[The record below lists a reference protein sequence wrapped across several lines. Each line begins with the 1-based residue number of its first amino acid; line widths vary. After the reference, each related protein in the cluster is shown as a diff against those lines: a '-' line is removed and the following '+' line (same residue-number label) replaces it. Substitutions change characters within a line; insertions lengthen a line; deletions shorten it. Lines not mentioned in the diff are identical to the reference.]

1 MVIFL
6 IRLKKGTLLILASG
20 DHRKRLLLAF
30 GFTGG
35 VACMLFLFV
44 VPQIYLVGALLTVIS
59 VTCLGSSFVLLNS
72 YLPLLAGNDPSIR
85 GDGVNSLQ
93 DGALNDAFE
102 AVDSGDDSLELDEI
116 TITKSWLHTTPALQL
131 SNQISAK
138 GVGSGYAAAVL
149 VQIFSIGILLLF
161 SKFNLTSSTTL
172 AMRVVL
178 LLVGL
183 WWALFTVPTAM
194 WLRKR
199 PGPPLPAF
207 RLSKYPWLLW
217 ISYIVFAWH
226 SLWKTVKVAIQLR
239 QVVLFLI
246 AWFLLSDAVAT
257 VSGTAILFARTE
269 LRMGTAA
276 TALLSITATTSG
288 IAGAY
293 MWPIIS
299 KKFGLQSHHTIIA
312 CIALFE
318 IVPLY
323 GLLGFVPFI
332 KAWGVGGLQQQWEIY
347 PLGVVHGFVMGGLS
361 SFCRSFYG
369 VIIPPGFEA
378 SFYALYAV
386 TDKGSSVIGPA
397 IVGRIVDTTGSIRA
411 GFWFL
416 AVLIVLPAPLIWKI
430 DAEKGRKEA
439 VQMAE
444 TLKGRIDVHEDDSG
458 NTQRE
463 DEEARG
469 LLDGDGA
476 AR

>member
-1 MVIFL
+1 
-6 IRLKKGTLLILASG
+6 
-20 DHRKRLLLAF
+20 
-30 GFTGG
+30 
-35 VACMLFLFV
+35 MLFLV
-44 VPQIYLVGALLTVIS
+44 IVPQIYLAGALLTIVS

-72 YLPLLAGNDPSIR
+72 YLPLLAANDPSVR
-85 GDGVNSLQ
+85 GDGVILEASNY
-93 DGALNDAFE
+93 DNAFE
-102 AVDSGDDSLELDEI
+102 PVDSGDESLELDEI
-116 TITKSWLHTTPALQL
+116 TITKSNLHTTPALQL
-131 SNQISAK
+131 SNQVSSK
-138 GVGSGYAAAVL
+138 GVGIGYAAAVFVQVLSIGVL
-149 VQIFSIGILLLF
+149 VIFSKL
-161 SKFNLTSSTTL
+161 KLTTSTTL

-183 WWALFTVPTAM
+183 WWAAFTIPTAM

-207 RLSKYPWLLW
+207 THFKQPWLRW
-217 ISYIVFAWH
+217 ISYISFAWT
-226 SLWKTVKVAIQLR
+226 SLWKTVKVAVKLR
-239 QVVLFLI
+239 QVVVFLI

-269 LRMGTAA
+269 LRMETAA
-276 TALLSITATTSG
+276 VALLSITATTSG

-299 KKFGLQSHHTIIA
+299 KKFGLQSHQTIIA

-323 GLLGFVPFI
+323 GLLGFIPFI
-332 KAWGVGGLQQQWEIY
+332 KSWGVGGLQQPWEIY

-369 VIIPPGFEA
+369 VIIPPGYEA

-386 TDKGSSVIGPA
+386 TDKGSSIIGPA
-397 IVGRIVDTTGSIRA
+397 IVGRIVDKTGSIRA

-416 AVLIVLPAPLIWKI
+416 AVLIVLPAPLIWRI

-439 VQMAE
+439 VHMAE
-444 TLKGRIDVHEDDSG
+444 VLTGRGGGLEDNAEDA
-458 NTQRE
+458 QRE

-469 LLDGDGA
+469 LLTEEA
-476 AR
+476 VVH

>member
-1 MVIFL
+1 
-6 IRLKKGTLLILASG
+6 
-20 DHRKRLLLAF
+20 
-30 GFTGG
+30 
-35 VACMLFLFV
+35 MLFLFI
-44 VPQIYLVGALLTVIS
+44 VPQIYLVGALLTIIS

-72 YLPLLAGNDPSIR
+72 YLPLLAANDPSIR
-85 GDGVNSLQ
+85 SDGDRPL
-93 DGALNDAFE
+93 
-102 AVDSGDDSLELDEI
+102 SGLDDSSYDRAFDSENSRDDSIELDEI
-116 TITKSWLHTTPALQL
+116 AITKSNLHTTPALQL

-138 GVGSGYAAAVL
+138 GVGIGYAAAVF
-149 VQIFSIGILLLF
+149 VQILSIGILVAF
-161 SKFNLTSSTTL
+161 SKLNLTTSKTL

-183 WWALFTVPTAM
+183 WWALFTIPTAM

-207 RLSKYPWLLW
+207 NLSKHPWLHW
-217 ISYIVFAWH
+217 VSYIAFAWL
-226 SLWKTVKVAIQLR
+226 SLGRTAKVAFQLR
-239 QVVLFLI
+239 QVVVFLI

-276 TALLSITATTSG
+276 VAMLSITATTSG

-293 MWPIIS
+293 LWPVIS
-299 KKFGLQSHHTIIA
+299 KRFGLRSHETIIA

-323 GLLGFVPFI
+323 GLLGFIPFI
-332 KAWGVGGLQQQWEIY
+332 KSWGVGGLQQPWEIY
-347 PLGVVHGFVMGGLS
+347 PLGVIHGFVMGGIS

-386 TDKGSSVIGPA
+386 TDKGSSIIGPA
-397 IVGRIVDTTGSIRA
+397 IVGRIVDKTGSIRA

-416 AVLIVLPAPLIWKI
+416 AVLILLPAPLIWKI
-430 DAEKGRKEA
+430 DVEKGRREA
-439 VQMAE
+439 VLMAE
-444 TLKGRIDVHEDDSG
+444 DLRRKRGDGEDNDES
-458 NTQRE
+458 TQRE
-463 DEEARG
+463 DEGRG
-469 LLDGDGA
+469 LLAEDAGV
-476 AR
+476 R